1 MKANDFDIIFQKT
14 FQELTEADKLE
25 MQEMFAT
32 EDEFLQLK
40 YVLSSIN
47 STVLEQEKAIEPS
60 PRIKE
65 NLDHLF
71 NQTYQNKG
79 ILWYNA
85 IGTFFISKEK
95 KLHQQNL
102 VRIAAIL
109 LVMLL
114 VVPLWNNDLKQEK
127 SMLSQ
132 LDKTQEEKANDSSA
146 EVPTTPVE
154 SKNDTK
160 NQALAKL
167 DIPRKDV
174 NVAFDKVDYN
184 SSEKLAESRSEVA
197 VEDLLQDPLI
207 SPEPQA
213 EMSFAG
219 TAASKHPDGIF
230 MGETDDATKPS
241 NFALKNHMD
250 VLDILTATY

>member
-25 MQEMFAT
+25 MQEMFTT

-85 IGTFFISKEK
+85 VGTFFISKEK
-95 KLHQQNL
+95 KLYQQNL
-102 VRIAAIL
+102 VRIAAVL

-127 SMLSQ
+127 PMLSQ
-132 LDKTQEEKANDSSA
+132 LDKTPEEKAD
-146 EVPTTPVE
+146 
-154 SKNDTK
+154 DTK
-160 NQALAKL
+160 TETSVSPTENKSDSFQSTVVK
-167 DIPRKDV
+167 DTQGKDV
-174 NVAFDKVDYN
+174 TVAFDKSAGD
-184 SSEKLAESRSEVA
+184 SFEKLAEASRDEEA
-197 VEDLLQDPLI
+197 LEDLSQDAKV
-207 SPEPQA
+207 SPQP
-213 EMSFAG
+213 EMTFAG
-219 TAASKHPDGIF
+219 TAVSKHPDGIF
-230 MGETDDATKPS
+230 IGATDDAIRPS
-241 NFALKNHMD
+241 NFALKDHLD

>member
-25 MQEMFAT
+25 MQEMFTT

-85 IGTFFISKEK
+85 VGTFFISKEK

-102 VRIAAIL
+102 VRIAAVL

-114 VVPLWNNDLKQEK
+114 TVPLWKSDLKQEK
-127 SMLSQ
+127 AMLSQ
-132 LDKTQEEKANDSSA
+132 LDKTQEESPK
-146 EVPTTPVE
+146 E
-154 SKNDTK
+154 SK
-160 NQALAKL
+160 A
-167 DIPRKDV
+167 
-174 NVAFDKVDYN
+174 DKIVPPSEKTIENSKPEINPISKQVLGDY
-184 SSEKLAESRSEVA
+184 SVKSDEISYDKLAETSQPVN
-197 VEDLLQDPLI
+197 VMKDLLQDPHV
-207 SPEPQA
+207 SPEPQP
-213 EMSFAG
+213 EMTLAG
-219 TAASKHPDGIF
+219 AGFSKHPDGIF
-230 MGETDDATKPS
+230 VGATDDAVKPS
-241 NFALKNHMD
+241 NFAVKSHVD
-250 VLDILTATY
+250 ILDILTATY